1 MSELPRRTVLIGA
14 AVGPLAA
21 CSTSAG
27 KQIRPATPPV
37 PGQALVSTA
46 DVPVNSA
53 KLVGDTLITQP
64 QPGVFDAFIARC
76 THAGCVLP
84 VGAAGEATSD
94 NSEGDTI
101 NCPCHGSRFALNGTV
116 VRGPAMA
123 PLVPVKVTV
132 KGGLIVAG

>member
-1 MSELPRRTVLIGA
+1 MPELPRRTVLIGA

-21 CSTSAG
+21 CSMSAG
-27 KQIRPATPPV
+27 KLIKPATPPV

-46 DVPVNSA
+46 DVPANSG
-53 KLVGDTLITQP
+53 KVVGDTLITQP

-84 VGAAGEATSD
+84 GV
-94 NSEGDTI
+94 EGDTI

>member
-1 MSELPRRTVLIGA
+1 MLIGA

-27 KQIRPATPPV
+27 KLIKPATPPL

-46 DVPVNSA
+46 EIPVNSG
-53 KLVGDTLITQP
+53 KVVGDTLITQP

-84 VGAAGEATSD
+84 GV
-94 NSEGDTI
+94 EGDTVDG
-101 NCPCHGSRFALNGTV
+101 PCHGSRFALDGTV
-116 VRGPAMA
+116 VRGPAME

-132 KGGLIVAG
+132 KAGQIVAG

>member
-27 KQIRPATPPV
+27 KQIRPAAPPV
-37 PGQALVSTA
+37 SGQALASTA
-46 DVPVNSA
+46 DVPVNSG
-53 KLVGDTLITQP
+53 KMVGDTLLTQP
-64 QPGVFDAFIARC
+64 QPGVFDAFVARC

-84 VGAAGEATSD
+84 GV
-94 NSEGDTI
+94 EGDVI
-101 NCPCHGSRFALNGTV
+101 KCPCHGSQFALNGTV
-116 VRGPAMA
+116 VRGPAME

-132 KGGLIVAG
+132 AGGLIVAG

>member
-27 KQIRPATPPV
+27 KQVKTATPPV
-37 PGQALVSTA
+37 PGQALVSAA
-46 DVPVNSA
+46 DIPVNSG
-53 KLVGDTLITQP
+53 KVVGDTLITQP
-64 QPGVFDAFIARC
+64 QPGVFDAFVARC

-84 VGAAGEATSD
+84 GPED
-94 NSEGDTI
+94 DTVT
-101 NCPCHGSRFALNGTV
+101 CPCHGSRFALNGTV
-116 VRGPAMA
+116 VRGPAME

-132 KGGLIVAG
+132 KGGLIVAS

>member
-1 MSELPRRTVLIGA
+1 MPELPRRTVLIGA

-27 KQIRPATPPV
+27 KQIKPATPPV
-37 PGQALVSTA
+37 PGQALASTA
-46 DVPVNSA
+46 DIPVNSG
-53 KLVGDTLITQP
+53 KVVGDTLITQP
-64 QPGVFDAFIARC
+64 QPGVFDAFVARC
-76 THAGCVLP
+76 THAGCVLS
-84 VGAAGEATSD
+84 VGAAGPATSD
-94 NSEGDTI
+94 TVEGDTI

>member
-1 MSELPRRTVLIGA
+1 MPELPRRTVLIGA

-27 KQIRPATPPV
+27 KQVKTATPPV
-37 PGQALVSTA
+37 PGQALVSAA
-46 DVPVNSA
+46 DIPVNSG
-53 KLVGDTLITQP
+53 KVVGDTLITQP

-84 VGAAGEATSD
+84 GV
-94 NSEGDTI
+94 EGDTI

-132 KGGLIVAG
+132 KGGLIVAS

>member
-21 CSTSAG
+21 CSTSTE

-46 DVPVNSA
+46 DIPVNSG
-53 KLVGDTLITQP
+53 KVVGDTLITQP
-64 QPGVFDAFIARC
+64 QPGVFDAFVARC

-84 VGAAGEATSD
+84 GVAARPATSD
-94 NSEGDTI
+94 NVEVDTI

-116 VRGPAMA
+116 VRGPAMQ
-123 PLVPVKVTV
+123 PLVPVKIAV
-132 KGGLIVAG
+132 KGGLIVAS

>member
-37 PGQALVSTA
+37 PGQALASTA
-46 DVPVNSA
+46 DVPLNSG
-53 KLVGDTLITQP
+53 KVVGDTLLTQP
-64 QPGVFDAFIARC
+64 QPGVFDAFVARC

-84 VGAAGEATSD
+84 GV
-94 NSEGDTI
+94 EGDVI
-101 NCPCHGSRFALNGTV
+101 KCPCHGSQFALNGTV
-116 VRGPAMA
+116 VRGPAME

-132 KGGLIVAG
+132 AGGLIVAG